1 LGPAV
6 FWKLEPTTW
15 HGARTGILLHI
26 LLLRAR
32 AGKGR
37 GFLVVDYAM
46 VTGTEALES
55 EVRERTI
62 LTTDV
67 VGSTALLRRYPNDM
81 MGAMDLHDRI
91 LHQAVRRYSGDPF
104 RSTGDGVL
112 AIFDRPLDA
121 VMAAIDAQR
130 EMRRIAWGPTG
141 RLQIRFGIHTGL
153 TRARGENDFFGPA
166 LPTATRLQS
175 AANADQI
182 LLSGVTVERLATD
195 LLRTPFQIADL
206 GEHHFKGIEPIRVH
220 QVSTQDLPNAF
231 PPIGGKRESASGN
244 LPANLSSF
252 LGRERELDELAQMA
266 LESRLFTLIGP
277 GGIGKTRLAIEFAR
291 SLEATF
297 PDGAWLVD
305 LSALERDSE
314 VWPALAEALLI
325 LPVPGTEPRIQV
337 LERLHHARAI
347 LVMDNCEHVID
358 PVADAVTELGSTC
371 GELFLI
377 NTSRRPLGV
386 EGEALYE
393 VSSLNSGGQGA
404 DGSGQSVAARLF
416 EERAR
421 LGNRRFQ
428 PGAEDHAVIE
438 RICANLDCIPLAIEI
453 AAAQLRRHSLAS
465 IESGVAKPL
474 DLQASIFRRRSGRH
488 QTLRQTLEWSYE
500 LLDPASRQ
508 VLQRLS
514 VFSGSF
520 HEEQALA
527 VCAADIQNEADV
539 LRGIDEL
546 VETSLLSRDTG
557 RHHLRMLQTVQ
568 AFAREMLDQAT
579 PLQNV
584 EARHCEVYAARCRQL
599 GQQIATVNEAKAANA
614 IYDELSNLRAAFE
627 RAITRDLKL
636 AARLAAPL
644 FLFNYSHR
652 GAETGH
658 WYERIMARPGA
669 EELDE
674 APLFLAGAAGHAF
687 HDEGN
692 QTKAAAFLER
702 GFRIEAAER
711 RTSQRT
717 SQGWLSH
724 VAGQM
729 AQWSGDTKGCIDRL
743 AAAVIQAKLAGNTA
757 CEVMSMCVASYVMAR
772 TGDRESARELV
783 RQATEIA
790 EPAMQPTLMGYVYYA
805 RGGVAQDPRRAIDE
819 YQVAAEW
826 AVMAGNHLGS
836 QRVKQLIAD
845 LKAADAPP
853 AEALAIHVRHLIDL
867 PTHGATFYTWI
878 TIRAVL
884 QPLVALQADQHVAV
898 LAGALRTSPLK
909 LDRAARNA
917 VDQARQR
924 LGETAFEAAASRGSR
939 FDLTEGRRYIIDV
952 WRGMGAG

>member
-1 LGPAV
+1 VIAY
-6 FWKLEPTTW
+6 E
-15 HGARTGILLHI
+15 ILS
-26 LLLRAR
+26 
-32 AGKGR
+32 
-37 GFLVVDYAM
+37 
-46 VTGTEALES
+46 GTETSES
-55 EVRERTI
+55 SGARERTI
-62 LTTDV
+62 LTTDI

-81 MGAMDLHDRI
+81 MNAMDLHDQI
-91 LHQAVRRYSGDPF
+91 LHAAIRRHSGDPF

-121 VMAAIDAQR
+121 VMAAIEAQR

-153 TRARGENDFFGPA
+153 TRARGEHDFFGPA

-182 LLSGVTVERLATD
+182 LLSGVTVERLASD
-195 LLRTPFQIADL
+195 LLRTSFQLSDL

-220 QVSTQDLPNAF
+220 QVSTSDLPNAF
-231 PPIGGKRESASGN
+231 PPIGGKRETASGN

-252 LGRERELDELAQMA
+252 LGRERELDELAQVA
-266 LESRLFTLIGP
+266 LESRMLTLVGP

-314 VWPALAEALLI
+314 VWPAVAEALLI

-337 LERLHHARAI
+337 LERLHYARAI
-347 LVMDNCEHVID
+347 LVMDNCEHVLD

-377 NTSRRPLGV
+377 NTSRRALGV

-393 VSSLNSGGQGA
+393 VSSLDSRISGAGGPA
-404 DGSGQSVAARLF
+404 QSAAARLF

-421 LGNRRFQ
+421 LGKRRFQ
-428 PGAEDHAVIE
+428 PDAHELALIE
-438 RICANLDCIPLAIEI
+438 RICANVDCIPLAIEI

-465 IESGVAKPL
+465 IESGVTKPL

-500 LLDPASRQ
+500 LLDPNSRQ

-527 VCAADIQNEADV
+527 VCAGDIQSEPEV

-546 VETSLLSRDTG
+546 VETSLLARDTG

-568 AFAREMLDQAT
+568 GFAREMLDQAT
-579 PLQNV
+579 PLQIV

-614 IYDELSNLRAAFE
+614 IYDEMSNLRAAFE

-636 AARLAAPL
+636 AAELAAPL

-652 GAETGH
+652 GSETGT
-658 WYERIMARPGA
+658 WSERIVARPGA
-669 EELDE
+669 DELE
-674 APLFLAGAAGHAF
+674 QAPLFYAGAAGHAF
-687 HDEGN
+687 HDEGD

-702 GFRIEAAER
+702 GFAIEAAGS
-711 RTSQRT
+711 RTSQGT
-717 SQGWLSH
+717 SQGNSQGWLSH
-724 VAGQM
+724 VAGQI
-729 AQWSGDTKGCIDRL
+729 AQWSGDTKGCIEHL
-743 AAAVIQAKLAGNTA
+743 AAAASQARDVSNTA
-757 CEVMSMCVASYVMAR
+757 CEVISLCMAARVKARMGDLDGAS
-772 TGDRESARELV
+772 DLV
-783 RQATEIA
+783 SQATQIA
-790 EPAMQPTLMGYVYYA
+790 QPAMQPTLMGYVYYA
-805 RGGVAQDPRRAIDE
+805 RGGVAQDAAKAIDE
-819 YQVAAEW
+819 YQASAEW
-826 AVMAGNHLGS
+826 AVMAGNHLGAH
-836 QRVKQLIAD
+836 RVKQSIAD
-845 LKAADAPP
+845 LEAAKAAP
-853 AEALAIHVRHLIDL
+853 ADVLAIHVRYLIDL
-867 PTHGATFYTWI
+867 PRHGATLYTWL
-878 TIRAVL
+878 TIRSL
-884 QPLVALQADQHVAV
+884 ILPLLELGADKHLAV
-898 LAGALRTSPLK
+898 LAGALKASPLK

-917 VDQARQR
+917 VNQARAR
-924 LGETAFEAAASRGSR
+924 LGESAFELAASHGSR
-939 FDLTEGRRYIIDV
+939 FDLAETRRYIIDV
-952 WRGMGAG
+952 WRAMSTS